1 MASEQPKS
9 NKRNYYR
16 ILYVQPD
23 APMEVVQA
31 SYRTIMQKLKAHP
44 DLGGD
49 HWNAS
54 VINEAFETL
63 SDPDKRRDYDKLL
76 FKINTWKSLGRQTKS
91 HRRRSIPSTPPGRT
105 SSRSL
110 LSNHSGASVDVF
122 ESHDVVFAEIISTLH
137 FNDTYDFV
145 RRVFDTMLGVL
156 GNVKIIAWLVVA
168 SLFAA
173 GEPCLSFDDNPMLRT
188 LLM

>member
-1 MASEQPKS
+1 MSKRIIKE

-54 VINEAFETL
+54 VINKAFETL
-63 SDPDKRRDYDKLL
+63 IDPERRRAYNVEL
-76 FKINTWKSLGRQTKS
+76 FKQNDWKSLGQQS
-91 HRRRSIPSTPPGRT
+91 
-105 SSRSL
+105 
-110 LSNHSGASVDVF
+110 
-122 ESHDVVFAEIISTLH
+122 AEQRER
-137 FNDTYDFV
+137 NY
-145 RRVFDTMLGVL
+145 
-156 GNVKIIAWLVVA
+156 
-168 SLFAA
+168 
-173 GEPCLSFDDNPMLRT
+173 SFDATWEEFRPHVIDVQA
-188 LLM
+188 

>member
-1 MASEQPKS
+1 MARTAPAVPARFRHPWRSQARYDGGRYSNIDTGGRYELKVEKALAVSKTPNRD

-31 SYRTIMQKLKAHP
+31 AYRTIMQKLKAHP

-63 SDPDKRRDYDKLL
+63 IDADRRRAYDAEL
-76 FKINTWKSLGRQTKS
+76 FKQNDWKSLGQQSADQRDNGYAFD
-91 HRRRSIPSTPPGRT
+91 STW
-105 SSRSL
+105 
-110 LSNHSGASVDVF
+110 
-122 ESHDVVFAEIISTLH
+122 E
-137 FNDTYDFV
+137 DFKPQV
-145 RRVFDTMLGVL
+145 I
-156 GNVKIIAWLVVA
+156 K
-168 SLFAA
+168 
-173 GEPCLSFDDNPMLRT
+173 
-188 LLM
+188 

>member
-1 MASEQPKS
+1 MAAETPKS
-9 NKRNYYR
+9 NKRNYYC

-63 SDPDKRRDYDKLL
+63 SDPDKRRAYDKLL
-76 FKINTWKSLGRQTKS
+76 FKNNTWKSLGRQTKNQ
-91 HRRRSIPSTPPGRT
+91 RRQEY
-105 SSRSL
+105 SL
-110 LSNHSGASVDVF
+110 DATWEDLKP
-122 ESHDVVFAEIISTLH
+122 VVVE
-137 FNDTYDFV
+137 
-145 RRVFDTMLGVL
+145 
-156 GNVKIIAWLVVA
+156 
-168 SLFAA
+168 
-173 GEPCLSFDDNPMLRT
+173 
-188 LLM
+188 

>member
-1 MASEQPKS
+1 MAAERPKS

-54 VINEAFETL
+54 VINAAFKTL
-63 SDPDKRRDYDKLL
+63 GDPDKRRAYDKKL
-76 FKINTWKSLGRQTKS
+76 FKKSTWKSLGQQTNHQRRQDYS
-91 HRRRSIPSTPPGRT
+91 P
-105 SSRSL
+105 
-110 LSNHSGASVDVF
+110 D
-122 ESHDVVFAEIISTLH
+122 AEWEDFKPLII
-137 FNDTYDFV
+137 D
-145 RRVFDTMLGVL
+145 
-156 GNVKIIAWLVVA
+156 
-168 SLFAA
+168 
-173 GEPCLSFDDNPMLRT
+173 
-188 LLM
+188 

>member
-63 SDPDKRRDYDKLL
+63 SDPDKRRAYDKLL
-76 FKINTWKSLGRQTKS
+76 FKNNTWKSLGRQTKS
-91 HRRRSIPSTPPGRT
+91 QRPQEY
-105 SSRSL
+105 SL
-110 LSNHSGASVDVF
+110 DATWEDLKP
-122 ESHDVVFAEIISTLH
+122 VVVE
-137 FNDTYDFV
+137 
-145 RRVFDTMLGVL
+145 
-156 GNVKIIAWLVVA
+156 
-168 SLFAA
+168 
-173 GEPCLSFDDNPMLRT
+173 
-188 LLM
+188 

>member
-1 MASEQPKS
+1 MASEQPKE

-23 APMEVVQA
+23 APMEIVQA

-63 SDPDKRRDYDKLL
+63 SDPDKRLAYNKAL
-76 FKINTWKSLGRQTKS
+76 FKDNSWKSLGQQNERQ
-91 HRRRSIPSTPPGRT
+91 RRQEY
-105 SSRSL
+105 SL
-110 LSNHSGASVDVF
+110 DATWEDLKP
-122 ESHDVVFAEIISTLH
+122 VVINE
-137 FNDTYDFV
+137 
-145 RRVFDTMLGVL
+145 R
-156 GNVKIIAWLVVA
+156 
-168 SLFAA
+168 
-173 GEPCLSFDDNPMLRT
+173 C
-188 LLM
+188 